1 MNDFLPMEVAELL
14 PHTGDMIWL
23 DKVLAWDE
31 ESATAELT
39 VRGDPLVGDGNTV
52 PAWTGIEYMA
62 QAIALYAGIEA
73 KRAGEPIRLGF
84 LLGTRRFESNV
95 PVFRIGS
102 MLTVHAEKV
111 MQDEHLA
118 VFDCRITGDQVNVS
132 AVLNVY
138 QASHETIKNDDE

>member
-1 MNDFLPMEVAELL
+1 MSDRLLWEIAELL

-31 ESATAELT
+31 ESVTAELT
-39 VRGDPLVGDGNTV
+39 VRGDPVFGDSNTV

-62 QAIALYAGIEA
+62 QTIALYAGIHA
-73 KRAGEPIRLGF
+73 KRGGEPIRLGF

-95 PVFRIGS
+95 PRFRIGS
-102 MLTVHAEKV
+102 MLAVRAEKV

-138 QASHETIKNDDE
+138 QAPNETIKNDDE

>member
-39 VRGDPLVGDGNTV
+39 VRGDALVGDGNTV

-62 QAIALYAGIEA
+62 QAIALYAGIHA
-73 KRAGEPIRLGF
+73 KRAGEPIRVGF

-118 VFDCRITGDQVNVS
+118 VFDCRIAGDQVNVS

>member
-1 MNDFLPMEVAELL
+1 MNDFSLIDIAELL
-14 PHTGDMIWL
+14 PHTGDMIWI

-31 ESATAELT
+31 ESAIAELT
-39 VRGDPLVGDGNTV
+39 VRGDPLFGDGDTV

-62 QAIALYAGIEA
+62 QAIALYAGIQA

-95 PVFRIGS
+95 PVFRTGS
-102 MLTVHAEKV
+102 ILTVHAEKV
-111 MQDEHLA
+111 MQDEHLS
-118 VFDCRITGDQVNVS
+118 VFDCRITGDYVNVN

-138 QASHETIKNDDE
+138 QAPNETIKNDDE